1 MGFLIDYLLNGFG
14 VDIAHLL
21 MCLPVRV
28 LWVVLKPNYRGLF
41 CKFICYWEGLRFLCH
56 FLGLW

>member
-28 LWVVLKPNYRGLF
+28 LWVVLVNLNTE
-41 CKFICYWEGLRFLCH
+41 INT
-56 FLGLW
+56 